1 MFHLMIL
8 LNLHRY
14 QISLIIKLAQ
24 FYNYRI
30 EGNDSTNS
38 LHVAA
43 YVGLRAET
51 QSSTRFCSLVK

>member
-1 MFHLMIL
+1 MIL

-14 QISLIIKLAQ
+14 QISLIMKLAQ

-43 YVGLRAET
+43 YVGLRVES